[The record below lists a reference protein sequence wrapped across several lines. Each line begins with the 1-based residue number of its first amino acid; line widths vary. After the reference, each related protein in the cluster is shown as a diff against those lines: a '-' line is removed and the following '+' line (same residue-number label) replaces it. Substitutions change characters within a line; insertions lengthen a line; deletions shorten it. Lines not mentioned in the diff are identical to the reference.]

1 MSQDKTPETETE
13 LLRAILESFDAVES
27 EASQDVQDID
37 ETLRGVGLDP
47 DDVARTM
54 RAIAEQTM
62 AASPFNWRNQTAQMK
77 DAQDRLQARR
87 AARPSDR
94 AGLLAVL
101 QKYLGQNSPQ
111 IQRVALAHR
120 NLASLTDED
129 LVSLLDELEFLSD
142 DDLPDQGV

>member
-1 MSQDKTPETETE
+1 MTQDKTPENEAE

-27 EASQDVQDID
+27 EVSQDVQDIS
-37 ETLRGVGLDP
+37 ETLRSVGLDP
-47 DDVARTM
+47 DEVARRM
-54 RAIAEQTM
+54 RAFAEQTM

-77 DAQDRLQARR
+77 DAQDRLQATRS
-87 AARPSDR
+87 RPIDR

-129 LVSLLDELEFLSD
+129 LVSLLDELEYLSN
-142 DDLPDQGV
+142 DDLPDQGD